1 MIMTIIY
8 ADRVTYPSLPCR
20 TCQET
25 KVAGGRCDPD
35 NLGNVNVAIITIIII
50 ICHIIVIVMFIIIT
64 QSRET
69 GERQN

>member
-35 NLGNVNVAIITIIII
+35 NLGNVNVAIIIII
-50 ICHIIVIVMFIIIT
+50 ICHIIVIVMIIIIT

-69 GERQN
+69 GGREN